1 MTVSLPRGSVQHV
14 LLDIEGTVA
23 DVRFVYNV
31 MFPFAK
37 RHMKEFL
44 LRHWNEPA
52 TQEAIAQVAADA
64 GLDPRSWLSI
74 HSSDSERAAE
84 KVDAHLQALM
94 ASDSKATGLKQLQ
107 GLVWQDGFH
116 RGELRAELF
125 PDVLPALQAWKQL
138 GLGLSIYSSGSVLA
152 QKLFFGHTTQGD
164 VSPLL
169 SHYFDTQ
176 MGKKQDPESYSRIAK
191 EMGIAP
197 GSILFLSD
205 VAAELDA
212 AIAAGMLAVA
222 SIRDG
227 NKPLDATFTGASVC
241 SFDEIAW
248 S

>member
-1 MTVSLPRGSVQHV
+1 MTLSIPRSTVQHV

-44 LRHWNEPA
+44 LHHWNEPA
-52 TQEAIAQVAADA
+52 TREAVAQVAADA
-64 GLDPRSWLSI
+64 GMDPITWLSMP
-74 HSSDSERAAE
+74 SANPMGDAE

-125 PDVLPALQAWKQL
+125 PDVLPALQAWSQQ
-138 GLGLSIYSSGSVLA
+138 GLSLSIYSSGSVLA
-152 QKLFFGHTTQGD
+152 QKLFFGHTTEGD
-164 VSPLL
+164 VTPLL

-176 MGKKQDPESYSRIAK
+176 IGKKQEPASYSRIAQ
-191 EMGIAP
+191 ELGIDPQA
-197 GSILFLSD
+197 ILFFSD

-212 AIAAGMLAVA
+212 AIAAGMWAVA
-222 SIRDG
+222 TIRDG
-227 NKPLDATFTGASVC
+227 NKPLDAAFTGASVC
-241 SFDEIAW
+241 SFNEIAW

>member
-1 MTVSLPRGSVQHV
+1 MTVSLPRDSVQHV

-23 DVRFVYNV
+23 DVRFVYNI

-44 LRHWNEPA
+44 LHHWNEPA
-52 TQEAIAQVAADA
+52 TQEAMAQVAADA
-64 GLDPRSWLSI
+64 GLDSRSWLPN
-74 HSSDSERAAE
+74 HSSDFERTAE
-84 KVDAHLQALM
+84 KVDTHLQALM

-176 MGKKQDPESYSRIAK
+176 MGKKQDPESYSRIAE

-197 GSILFLSD
+197 GAILFLSD

-222 SIRDG
+222 TIRDG
-227 NKPLDATFTGASVC
+227 NKPLDTTFTGASVC